1 VTKAAQDE
9 NGNGAKGRSEGRG
22 EDGDEDGDED
32 VEVPN
37 IYSSKMN
44 K

>member
-1 VTKAAQDE
+1 VTKVGQ
-9 NGNGAKGRSEGRG
+9 GNRAEGKSKERGEDRGRDEGRG
-22 EDGDEDGDED
+22 ED

>member
-1 VTKAAQDE
+1 VTKAGRDE
-9 NGNGAKGRSEGRG
+9 NGNRAEGRSGGSG
-22 EDGDEDGDED
+22 EDGDEDGGKHMEI
-32 VEVPN
+32 PN

>member
-1 VTKAAQDE
+1 MAT
-9 NGNGAKGRSEGRG
+9 GAEGRSEGRG
-22 EDGDEDGDED
+22 EDGDEDGGED
-32 VEVPN
+32 IEIPN